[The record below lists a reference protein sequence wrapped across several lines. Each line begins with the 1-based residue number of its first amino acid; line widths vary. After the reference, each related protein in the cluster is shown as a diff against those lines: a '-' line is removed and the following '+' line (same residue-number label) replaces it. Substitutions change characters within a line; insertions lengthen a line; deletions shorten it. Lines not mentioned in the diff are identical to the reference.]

1 MKRNI
6 HKLPKQFY
14 SDSNTITIAR
24 KLIGKHLVT
33 NINGKV
39 CGGIIAETEAYHGV
53 TDKASHA
60 YGGRKTTRTEVMFR
74 EGGIA
79 YVYFSY
85 GMHHLFNVVTGKA
98 GDPKAVLIRGII
110 PNRGID
116 TILRR
121 RKQTQ
126 INPKLVNGPAK
137 LCQALGISLE
147 HNKISLLSNIV
158 WIEDGR
164 EIEKKEIIITK
175 RVGVDYAEADAALPY
190 RFILRHTDYRTAK

>member
-1 MKRNI
+1 MKSNI

-14 SDSNTITIAR
+14 YNPNTLDVAR
-24 KLIGKHLVT
+24 KLIGKQLVT
-33 NINGKV
+33 KIDGKV

-60 YGGRKTTRTEVMFR
+60 YGGRKTPRTEVMFHD
-74 EGGIA
+74 GGIA

-85 GMHHLFNVVTGKA
+85 GMHHLFNVVTGRT
-98 GDPKAVLIRGII
+98 GDPKAVLVRGII

-116 TILRR
+116 TILYR

-147 HNKISLLSNIV
+147 HNKISLLSNII
-158 WIEDGR
+158 WIENAR
-164 EIEKKEIIITK
+164 EVEKQDIIITK
-175 RVGVDYAEADAALPY
+175 RVGVDYAGTDASLPY
-190 RFILRHTDYRTAK
+190 RFILRHADYRTAK

>member
-1 MKRNI
+1 MKRNS

-14 SDSNTITIAR
+14 YNPNTLDIAR
-24 KLIGKHLVT
+24 KLLGKQLVT
-33 NINGKV
+33 NIDGKV

-60 YGGRKTTRTEVMFR
+60 YGGRKTPRTEVMFR
-74 EGGIA
+74 NGGIA

-116 TILRR
+116 TILHR

-147 HNKISLLSNIV
+147 QNKISLLSNII
-158 WIEDGR
+158 WIENDR
-164 EIEKKEIIITK
+164 EVEKQDIIITK
-175 RVGVDYAEADAALPY
+175 RVGVDYAEADASLPY